1 MFAYPKI
8 KVPCRTHSPSSKNLN
23 VTWIRPLNNVNKVVL
38 KNKFYRTRRKFVG
51 HYWYSKRV
59 LGVRPGIHLNI
70 YCSVSHLECFKEAY
84 CDIEY
89 FMTLFYSI
97 AKTLGQNKVR
107 TLTSSVSAFIYLSNH
122 HVKHVYVL
130 SSCLT
135 FHLTEYRCESNPSIL

>member
-1 MFAYPKI
+1 M
-8 KVPCRTHSPSSKNLN
+8 
-23 VTWIRPLNNVNKVVL
+23 NKVVL
-38 KNKFYRTRRKFVG
+38 KNIVFRMIRTLFVG
-51 HYWYSKRV
+51 NYWYSERV

-70 YCSVSHLECFKEAY
+70 YCSVSPLECFKEPY

-89 FMTLFYSI
+89 FITLFYSI
-97 AKTLGQNKVR
+97 VKILAQIKVS
-107 TLTSSVSAFIYLSNH
+107 TLTSSVSAFIYLSNY

>member
-1 MFAYPKI
+1 MWK
-8 KVPCRTHSPSSKNLN
+8 
-23 VTWIRPLNNVNKVVL
+23 KVVL
-38 KNKFYRTRRKFVG
+38 NNKFYRTRRKFVG

-70 YCSVSHLECFKEAY
+70 YCSVSPLECFKEAY

-107 TLTSSVSAFIYLSNH
+107 TLTSSVSAFIYLSNYS
-122 HVKHVYVL
+122 VKPRIFALIVFNFPL
-130 SSCLT
+130 DRISMWKQSI
-135 FHLTEYRCESNPSIL
+135 NPVNLPLYSQTINTRTIFDGTLCSVN